1 LTEVDLEDVG
11 MFLIQLTNRDFLQS
25 KPDNVDELD
34 NCHDAIAFSLCNQI
48 IAEPLSFHIKLYIKL
63 LANLRVSI
71 DDFTKLKDLKALYQQ
86 MKDCVKDKV
95 YLKSLEKFGQ
105 KIEAYIEAYLEQNPN
120 QEEAK
125 EPPAGEGSVAA
136 ETEPA
141 QDNPNNAT
149 AANATAANATK
160 LFRKRALFSQ
170 TANTLLEADIDPS
183 TPPPPSTIKEL
194 VEKKDTSKKNAVSES
209 DDDDLFA
216 TPNRSATKI
225 KPRQGEI
232 EITRI
237 DESPLDDG
245 TEEIVSGNIQVAK
258 KLNLLDSED
267 TDSES
272 DEAGPTTSTQI
283 ESRRSSKRLINTSTT
298 TSTEEEEESI
308 RGKRNSKGGKKKSME
323 PSKPQRKSRRIDSST
338 DTTSASSSEEI
349 KTKRSAKKRSRR
361 LVDSPRL

>member
-1 LTEVDLEDVG
+1 MGNCPIPDAEHSDQSLFSCILVIYSLLNCTTYD
-11 MFLIQLTNRDFLQS
+11 NR
-25 KPDNVDELD
+25 
-34 NCHDAIAFSLCNQI
+34 
-48 IAEPLSFHIKLYIKL
+48 
-63 LANLRVSI
+63 
-71 DDFTKLKDLKALYQQ
+71 
-86 MKDCVKDKV
+86 
-95 YLKSLEKFGQ
+95 
-105 KIEAYIEAYLEQNPN
+105 
-120 QEEAK
+120 
-125 EPPAGEGSVAA
+125 EGSVAA

-183 TPPPPSTIKEL
+183 TPPPSTIKEL

-245 TEEIVSGNIQVAK
+245 TEEIGKIIIQEDVAHVISAAMPLSG
-258 KLNLLDSED
+258 
-267 TDSES
+267 
-272 DEAGPTTSTQI
+272 
-283 ESRRSSKRLINTSTT
+283 
-298 TSTEEEEESI
+298 
-308 RGKRNSKGGKKKSME
+308 
-323 PSKPQRKSRRIDSST
+323 
-338 DTTSASSSEEI
+338 
-349 KTKRSAKKRSRR
+349 
-361 LVDSPRL
+361 